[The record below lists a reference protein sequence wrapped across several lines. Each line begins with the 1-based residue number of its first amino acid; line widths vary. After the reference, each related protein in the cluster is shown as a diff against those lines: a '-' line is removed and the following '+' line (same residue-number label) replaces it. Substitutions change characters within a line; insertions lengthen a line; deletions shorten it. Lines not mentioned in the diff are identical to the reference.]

1 MEFRFVLKIQWS
13 PVLCWERCLI
23 SHVGFD
29 WWRMVIQMLV
39 RYADK
44 AQLEILE
51 LK

>member
-1 MEFRFVLKIQWS
+1 MW
-13 PVLCWERCLI
+13 
-23 SHVGFD
+23 GFD

-44 AQLEILE
+44 VQLEILE